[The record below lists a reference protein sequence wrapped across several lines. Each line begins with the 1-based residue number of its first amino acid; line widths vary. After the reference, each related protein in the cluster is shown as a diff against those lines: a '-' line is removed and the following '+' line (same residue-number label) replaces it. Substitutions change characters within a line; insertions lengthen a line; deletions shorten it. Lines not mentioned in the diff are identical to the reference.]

1 MKIFITGCAKSGT
14 TLLRRLFNAFEVS
27 VCNDREISLK
37 DFIESSY
44 EVGKRTH
51 NSIFS
56 SELYAPDVKKQLKL
70 IKNNDVKVVNIIR
83 DKDQVL
89 ASDHGYV
96 SESRYYESVAQAF
109 YYHDYIVTT
118 VYYSEL
124 ISNPDQ
130 VQQVLAKKLG
140 LKILHKFSEYPNF
153 IDASQE
159 TTITG
164 LNMELRPIGAPYK

>member
-1 MKIFITGCAKSGT
+1 
-14 TLLRRLFNAFEVS
+14 
-27 VCNDREISLK
+27 
-37 DFIESSY
+37 
-44 EVGKRTH
+44 
-51 NSIFS
+51 
-56 SELYAPDVKKQLKL
+56 
-70 IKNNDVKVVNIIR
+70 VVNIIR
-83 DKDQVL
+83 NKDQVL

-96 SESRYYESVAQAF
+96 SESRYYESIAQAF
-109 YYHDYIVTT
+109 YYRDYIVTT